1 MAKSYYK
8 IYNIKIEHRIIMNQ
22 HFKSVFTSIKDL
34 LPYLL
39 LISIYFFFINIE
51 ARNEKD
57 KNYKQL
63 VDNELNDNNL
73 NIQDNNIR
81 IKIPIIP
88 YNK

>member
-57 KNYKQL
+57 KNYKKGI
-63 VDNELNDNNL
+63 DNELKNDKI
-73 NIQDNNIR
+73 NIQDSNLR
-81 IKIPIIP
+81 LKIPILP

>member
-1 MAKSYYK
+1 
-8 IYNIKIEHRIIMNQ
+8 MNQ

-57 KNYKQL
+57 KNNKQQIKN
-63 VDNELNDNNL
+63 VFNDNNL
-73 NIQDNNIR
+73 DVQDKIIR

>member
-1 MAKSYYK
+1 
-8 IYNIKIEHRIIMNQ
+8 MNQ

-34 LPYLL
+34 LPYLI

-57 KNYKQL
+57 KNNKQQIKN
-63 VDNELNDNNL
+63 VFNDNNL
-73 NIQDNNIR
+73 DVQDKIIR

>member
-1 MAKSYYK
+1 
-8 IYNIKIEHRIIMNQ
+8 MNQ
-22 HFKSVFTSIKDL
+22 HFKSVFKSIKDL

-57 KNYKQL
+57 KNNKQQIKN
-63 VDNELNDNNL
+63 VFNDNNL
-73 NIQDNNIR
+73 DVQDKIIR